1 MPSKSDLQRVGD
13 LCNCKDCR
21 ALQLYQVS
29 IVAVVLQFAGMG
41 QCRLATI
48 SIVVIMLVHLF
59 RDSVDKAKF
68 RLYTQCVALTRQQVA
83 DIFTI
88 LDAKR
93 LGVIDC
99 AC

>member
-21 ALQLYQVS
+21 ALQLYHVF
-29 IVAVVLQFAGMG
+29 IVAVVLQSAGMG

-48 SIVVIMLVHLF
+48 NIVVIILMHLF

-68 RLYTQCVALTRQQVA
+68 WLYAQSVALTR
-83 DIFTI
+83 
-88 LDAKR
+88 
-93 LGVIDC
+93 
-99 AC
+99 